1 MPIRDHNLDA
11 IGELYATFKVKQ
23 TAGVDDLD
31 DADIGKAVTLTASN
45 EVGPGTDGAQFL
57 GKLID
62 LTLENRDAGARFATV
77 QIAGVCR
84 LPVTTTVPAIGNRVV
99 CGANAT
105 VKQAPSL
112 AGNDPVGGNVGRG
125 TVLAVNGTTDC
136 VILLN

>member
-1 MPIRDHNLDA
+1 MPPRDHNLDS

-31 DADIGKAVTLTASN
+31 DSHIGKAVTITASN
-45 EVGPGTDGAQFL
+45 EVGPGTDGAVFL

-62 LTLENRDAGARFATV
+62 LTLEDKDSGNRFATV
-77 QIAGVCR
+77 QIGGVCR
-84 LPVTTTVPAIGNRVV
+84 VPVAATVPVVGNRVV

-105 VKQAPSL
+105 VKQAPTLGS
-112 AGNDPVGGNVGRG
+112 NDPAGGNLARG